1 MNHLQQSGLKILRVW
16 RFRCQY
22 RTQLRHSLVS
32 ASRKRS
38 ADKTAHGQ
46 ACKNAGKPYDPTS
59 LRSSEAPWQTTAISS
74 VAADLL
80 CQWGDALST
89 GEPAHD
95 EYSIF
100 YGSSDLYLLG
110 DGSRQ
115 RN

>member
-1 MNHLQQSGLKILRVW
+1 MSIPYPAPAQSG
-16 RFRCQY
+16 FSFSQ
-22 RTQLRHSLVS
+22 TVS
-32 ASRKRS
+32 RQ
-38 ADKTAHGQ
+38 TAHGQ
-46 ACKNAGKPYDPTS
+46 TCKHAGKPYDPTS